1 MRTCEG
7 APRHGRGHHRK
18 VLLSEATR
26 AERGE
31 RGQKFVN
38 CCGGDDDDVFE
49 EMTCLEI
56 IDGKGDYFPGLA
68 PLAYAY
74 LDHIGC
80 DGDTLARL
88 STYIELVRK
97 KASGEAVTGA
107 SWIRKFIMEH
117 PDYQKDSVVSPKIAR
132 DLAVAAHDVGLG
144 LRPAPELTGGQVI
157 RPITRS
163 GAWDTR
169 LSADKIP
176 TKEERRELLARYAR
190 GTLPGRPG

>member
-1 MRTCEG
+1 MELRNF
-7 APRHGRGHHRK
+7 PFF
-18 VLLSEATR
+18 LSHFKANF
-26 AERGE
+26 ANVS
-31 RGQKFVN
+31 QKFVN

-107 SWIRKFIMEH
+107 GR
-117 PDYQKDSVVSPKIAR
+117 R
-132 DLAVAAHDVGLG
+132 RAH
-144 LRPAPELTGGQVI
+144 Q
-157 RPITRS
+157 
-163 GAWDTR
+163 
-169 LSADKIP
+169 
-176 TKEERRELLARYAR
+176 RREHGSRTHMAAGKTKRR
-190 GTLPGRPG
+190 F

>member
-1 MRTCEG
+1 M
-7 APRHGRGHHRK
+7 
-18 VLLSEATR
+18 VLVVAVKLLVAVMAHDGKS
-26 AERGE
+26 
-31 RGQKFVN
+31 
-38 CCGGDDDDVFE
+38 GGDDDDVFE

-80 DGDTLARL
+80 DGDTLSRL

-117 PDYQKDSVVSPKIAR
+117 PDYQDYTNGKYGDKDMWQQVF
-132 DLAVAAHDVGLG
+132 
-144 LRPAPELTGGQVI
+144 AP
-157 RPITRS
+157 PPNPRS
-163 GAWDTR
+163 
-169 LSADKIP
+169 
-176 TKEERRELLARYAR
+176 
-190 GTLPGRPG
+190 